1 MGIKKKTSKGGISIE
16 NFRGRIRLR
25 WRLNG
30 ERYTLSLPY
39 AYLPENMQYAI
50 VKETEIKLDILKD
63 CFDSSLE
70 KYKPVLT
77 PAISI
82 PTKPAIIYAHEL
94 ADKFEDWTVQIRNIN
109 INNSFDYL
117 CTKRLLESW
126 VNVPIEDIPAQMAA
140 KKWGVITYNRR
151 LNFLRS
157 FFIWLQD
164 TNVISLNPLLHI
176 NKRKSGRKKT
186 NERRTPLTEEE
197 IGRLLCAIQYDTFC
211 PKRSAYKH
219 SHYYPFLKF
228 VFLTGLRNA
237 EAIGLRVKHIDFENK
252 QVEISETF
260 ARTIKGTNHAAR
272 ITKGTKT
279 ENVRYLPLTD
289 ELIAIL
295 EPNIID
301 KNPDSL
307 VFLSPKGLS
316 IDDRMLGKR
325 VLKPILTALGIENR
339 DLYVARHSF
348 GTRAVQQGMAI
359 TDVAYLMG
367 HSTIETTIRNY
378 VSVQKKAIA
387 LPKMN

>member
-16 NFRGRIRLR
+16 NFRGKIRLR
-25 WRLNG
+25 WRLDG
-30 ERYTLSLPY
+30 VRYALGLPY
-39 AYLPENMQYAI
+39 AYLPENMQHAT
-50 VKETEIKLDILKD
+50 VKETEIRLDVLKG
-63 CFDSSLE
+63 CFDNSLE

-77 PAISI
+77 HSTSVP
-82 PTKPAIIYAHEL
+82 PKPAIIFAHEL
-94 ADKFEDWTVQIRNIN
+94 GGKFEDWTVQIRNVN
-109 INNSFDYL
+109 IDNSCDYL

-126 VNVPIEDIPAQMAA
+126 VNVPIEDIPMQMAA
-140 KKWGVITYNRR
+140 KKWGVVTYNRR

-157 FFIWLQD
+157 FFSWLQD
-164 TNVISLNPLLHI
+164 TAVISLNPLLHI
-176 NKRKSGRKKT
+176 NRRKSGRKKAI
-186 NERRTPLTEEE
+186 ERRKPLTEEE
-197 IGRLLCAIQYDTFC
+197 INKLLQAVQNDTFC

-219 SHYYPFLKF
+219 SHYYQFLKF
-228 VFLTGLRNA
+228 IFLTGIRNA
-237 EAIGLRVKHIDFENK
+237 EAIGLRVKHIDFESK

-279 ENVRYLPLTD
+279 ENVRYLPLTN
-289 ELIAIL
+289 ELITIL
-295 EPNIID
+295 EPNVID
-301 KNPDSL
+301 KNPDSF

-325 VLKPILTALGIENR
+325 ILKPILTALGIENR